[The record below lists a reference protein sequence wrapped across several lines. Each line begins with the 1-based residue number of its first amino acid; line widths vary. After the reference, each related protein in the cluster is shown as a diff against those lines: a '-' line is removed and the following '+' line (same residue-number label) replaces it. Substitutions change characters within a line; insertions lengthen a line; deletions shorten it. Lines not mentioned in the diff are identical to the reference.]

1 MTSSVKKK
9 PDNIGVTSF
18 AICNILNLLW
28 MLSTV
33 FKTLFIE
40 LLYSHDCNLF
50 NNRLPTMRSINIYIL
65 CFKLILNVHQ
75 ISNVSKDTL
84 LIKKTSEQKIGE
96 SNIFKFTHES
106 IEYTF

>member
-1 MTSSVKKK
+1 
-9 PDNIGVTSF
+9 
-18 AICNILNLLW
+18 
-28 MLSTV
+28 
-33 FKTLFIE
+33 
-40 LLYSHDCNLF
+40 
-50 NNRLPTMRSINIYIL
+50 MRSINIYIL